1 MSPQLFLQIGGG
13 LFLLLG
19 LLGFVVPS
27 MMDGLLQLSDQQ
39 NIVHV
44 VLGLASLVLGFVP
57 WAGLEKRWAALVI
70 ALIALFFGVMGFVWS
85 ENPFNTLGMTD
96 FEDPIDNIV
105 YILIGLWGIATMFTK
120 KDGVSVMRA

>member
-19 LLGFVVPS
+19 LFGFVAPNTL
-27 MMDGLLQLSDQQ
+27 DGMLQLSDQQ

-57 WAGLEKRWAALVI
+57 WAGLEKRWAALII
-70 ALIALFFGVMGFVWS
+70 ALIALFFGLMGFVWS
-85 ENPFNTLGMTD
+85 ENPFNALGMTD
-96 FEDPIDNIV
+96 FEDPLDNIL
-105 YILIGLWGIATMFTK
+105 YIIIGIWGIATMFTK
-120 KDGVSVMRA
+120 KEGVNVIRA

>member
-19 LLGFVVPS
+19 LLGFVVPN
-27 MMDGLLQLSDQQ
+27 MLDGLVQLSDQQ

-44 VLGLASLVLGFVP
+44 ILGLASLILGFVP

-70 ALIALFFGVMGFVWS
+70 ALIALFFGIMGFVWS
-85 ENPFNTLGMTD
+85 ENPFNALGMTD
-96 FEDPIDNIV
+96 LEDPIDNIV
-105 YILIGLWGIATMFTK
+105 YILIGLWGIATMFIK
-120 KDGVSVMRA
+120 KPGVNVVRA